1 MDDQVGMVRTF
12 GFMATQVA
20 FPPRPVRYPGTP
32 RIDVCSTPLTS
43 RGANIPGFNEG
54 DRLFPRVL
62 VREGLDDCRYGNFAL
77 GRKARRAWQIP
88 CRHAHVSRRRVAWS
102 GRRLRFGRPGADT
115 RIYAPWSMATKSV
128 VDNGACFPGSV
139 GYASSSHFS
148 LSSSIASMGEGIW
161 LGSMAARRP
170 LYGVPALCGGCGI
183 WALGLCAYMKHRR
196 RSIQDVEREV
206 GDPQVTVLVVSHSER
221 GVRHSERGF
230 PY

>member
-1 MDDQVGMVRTF
+1 MTAEVTL
-12 GFMATQVA
+12 
-20 FPPRPVRYPGTP
+20 PPRPVRHPCAP
-32 RIDVCSTPLTS
+32 RIDITSTTLAS
-43 RGANIPGFNEG
+43 RRAKISCIDER
-54 DRLFPRVL
+54 DRFLARVL
-62 VREGLDDCRYGNFAL
+62 VRKRVDDCRYGNFTV
-77 GRKARRAWQIP
+77 GRQARGAGHVPR
-88 CRHAHVSRRRVAWS
+88 RHAHVSRRRVAWS

-183 WALGLCAYMKHRR
+183 WVLGLCAYMKHRR